1 MKISGYFKNNNVMG
15 LFSFPQVDS
24 NVNVI
29 FSVDG
34 DEYAVEQFK
43 IGFHQ
48 PVDGIKNQP
57 EGEVRGGR
65 IMITLSQIVKNN
77 IYGWAVKPWMKKSG
91 AVLFKTGTSGVI
103 FEVAFTNAYCV
114 NLKRVIES
122 LGQGL
127 STTLILSPESV
138 SVNGIEFDNRWVK

>member
-1 MKISGYFKNNNVMG
+1 MKISGYFKNNNAMG

-29 FSVDG
+29 FNVDG

-65 IMITLSQIVKNN
+65 IMITLSQTVKNN

>member
-1 MKISGYFKNNNVMG
+1 MG

-65 IMITLSQIVKNN
+65 IMITLSQTVKNN

-91 AVLFKTGTSGVI
+91 AVLFKTGTSGGI
-103 FEVAFTNAYCV
+103 FEVAFTNAYCIS
-114 NLKRVIES
+114 LKRSIGIVT
-122 LGQGL
+122 GL
-127 STTLILSPESV
+127 TTNLILSPESV
-138 SVNGIEFDNRWVK
+138 SLNGIDFNNQWVK

>member
-1 MKISGYFKNNNVMG
+1 MG

-65 IMITLSQIVKNN
+65 IMITLSQTVKNN
-77 IYGWAVKPWMKKSG
+77 IYGWAVKPWMKKNG
-91 AVLFKTGTSGVI
+91 AVLLKTGTSGVI

>member
-1 MKISGYFKNNNVMG
+1 MGILKNNNAMG

-65 IMITLSQIVKNN
+65 IMITLSQTVKNN

-103 FEVAFTNAYCV
+103 FEVAFTNAYCIS
-114 NLKRVIES
+114 LKRSINI
-122 LGQGL
+122 GIGL
-127 STTLILSPESV
+127 STNLILSPESV
-138 SVNGIEFDNRWVK
+138 NLNGIDFDNNWVK

>member
-1 MKISGYFKNNNVMG
+1 VGVLTKINIMG
-15 LFSFPQVDS
+15 LFNFPQVDS

-29 FSVDG
+29 FSIDG

-48 PVDGIKNQP
+48 PVNGIKNQP
-57 EGEVRGGR
+57 ESEVRGGR
-65 IMITLSQIVKNN
+65 IMITLSQTVKSS
-77 IYGWAVKPWMKKSG
+77 IYGWAVKPWVRKSG

-103 FEVAFTNAYCV
+103 FEVGFTNASCI
-114 NLKRVIES
+114 NLKRVVEA

-127 STTLILSPESV
+127 TTTLILSPETV